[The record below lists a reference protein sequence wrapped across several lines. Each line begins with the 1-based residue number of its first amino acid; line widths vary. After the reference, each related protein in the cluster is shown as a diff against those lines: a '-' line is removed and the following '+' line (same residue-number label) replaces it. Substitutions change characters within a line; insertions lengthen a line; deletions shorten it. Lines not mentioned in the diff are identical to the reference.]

1 MPDMQAE
8 GRKER
13 GCRDNLFVLRV
24 MQEVAAKSR
33 VPFCLAF
40 LDLEKAFDS
49 LPRKM
54 LFAVLRAQGI
64 PNAIVD
70 MLVNLHTDTTFSVK
84 LNGIIGVAFA
94 TRIGVQQGSLEG
106 LGLFNLYLFVAI
118 EPCLSQLRLLGVEI
132 ICNSRLEYLTRFRL
146 ADINGTGNRVYW
158 LYCLLFVD
166 VIQAALLAFGL
177 RINFSKSKC
186 MHVAGLDSQPC
197 ASCNLFSGARST
209 FIICSRCERAS
220 HLGCVGLLAVPAGD
234 WVCAS
239 CIAVGGPVC
248 SFLKPPVTIGGSCL
262 EWVDEMIY
270 LGANVSADC
279 TLDVELGRRI
289 SLANAAFG
297 SIKRVVFQH
306 GSRCLGEGTMSQLF
320 NALVGSVL
328 LYGSEVWALTEQQL
342 DRLEAFQRRC
352 LRVLYSNCDGAH
364 DEDEVYNEIR
374 VPSVRTMLARR
385 QLRWLGHLARRDD
398 DSILRMMMSGVR
410 RGGHPLSGPCTVLR
424 GLGGIYDRLIE
435 CFVTPETRREYFSA
449 LPNFVRCKWYYLA
462 GRTGT
467 LTAEEIKIAKAAWRR
482 FCHSVHVE

>member
-1 MPDMQAE
+1 
-8 GRKER
+8 
-13 GCRDNLFVLRV
+13 
-24 MQEVAAKSR
+24 
-33 VPFCLAF
+33 
-40 LDLEKAFDS
+40 
-49 LPRKM
+49 
-54 LFAVLRAQGI
+54 
-64 PNAIVD
+64 
-70 MLVNLHTDTTFSVK
+70 
-84 LNGIIGVAFA
+84 
-94 TRIGVQQGSLEG
+94 
-106 LGLFNLYLFVAI
+106 
-118 EPCLSQLRLLGVEI
+118 
-132 ICNSRLEYLTRFRL
+132 
-146 ADINGTGNRVYW
+146 
-158 LYCLLFVD
+158 
-166 VIQAALLAFGL
+166 
-177 RINFSKSKC
+177 
-186 MHVAGLDSQPC
+186 
-197 ASCNLFSGARST
+197 
-209 FIICSRCERAS
+209 
-220 HLGCVGLLAVPAGD
+220 
-234 WVCAS
+234 
-239 CIAVGGPVC
+239 
-248 SFLKPPVTIGGSCL
+248 
-262 EWVDEMIY
+262 MIY

-424 GLGGIYDRLIE
+424 GLGGIYDKLIE
-435 CFVTPETRREYFSA
+435 RFVTSETRREYFSA